1 MTDEQLK
8 RIRTELDA
16 GLAIDND
23 DALALLDMVEE
34 LKLHIDLHV
43 EQKAALNTDKE
54 IFKARAMAAEEELRG
69 HTQGGWISVE
79 ERLPEDGVKVLLWRR
94 QADSWDNDKH
104 IYYGDYR
111 EGRGLRHDGAGGSG
125 WHAEYS
131 HWQPLLAA
139 PPETK
144 TAGELRGDLEEKSK

>member
-8 RIRTELDA
+8 ELREWA
-16 GLAIDND
+16 ETVGNHLGLAV
-23 DALALLDMVEE
+23 LALLDMVEE

-79 ERLPEDGVKVLLWRR
+79 TKSPKAGYGVMLCVDGRV
-94 QADSWDNDKH
+94 Q
-104 IYYGDYR
+104 YGW
-111 EGRGLRHDGAGGSG
+111 LRSFVGPKAAK
-125 WHAEYS
+125 WHGVYGVITGNVT
-131 HWQPLLAA
+131 HWQPLPAA

-144 TAGELRGDLEEKSK
+144 TAGELRGDEK

>member
-8 RIRTELDA
+8 ELRRMTDGTPLKVELDP
-16 GLAIDND
+16 AIL
-23 DALALLDMVEE
+23 LALLDMVEE
-34 LKLHIDLHV
+34 
-43 EQKAALNTDKE
+43 
-54 IFKARAMAAEEELRG
+54 RG

-111 EGRGLRHDGAGGSG
+111 EGRGLRHDGAGGRG

-144 TAGELRGDLEEKSK
+144 TAGELRGDQ